1 MKIYQLKQR
10 PEEFKTLTLD
20 IMNLANQLGNKK
32 LVRQLRLQ
40 PSTNEPLLPIWK
52 DGVVGD
58 FEDVLG
64 KNSTMP
70 DISTWYSTYLALTAG
85 ACDKLE
91 SVLASEGEFLPIN
104 VGDETIYAF
113 NCLSFGAEDESM
125 CLKKHTDGFED
136 GLETI
141 EFDEEDIEPRYVFK
155 SRLQGCTVLYATESF
170 KLLCE
175 EHGLEG
181 LKFDEDLLD
190 PF

>member
-64 KNSTMP
+64 KNSTVP

-85 ACDKLE
+85 ACDKLG
-91 SVLASEGEFLPIN
+91 SVLASEGSSCP
-104 VGDETIYAF
+104 
-113 NCLSFGAEDESM
+113 
-125 CLKKHTDGFED
+125 
-136 GLETI
+136 
-141 EFDEEDIEPRYVFK
+141 
-155 SRLQGCTVLYATESF
+155 
-170 KLLCE
+170 
-175 EHGLEG
+175 
-181 LKFDEDLLD
+181 
-190 PF
+190 